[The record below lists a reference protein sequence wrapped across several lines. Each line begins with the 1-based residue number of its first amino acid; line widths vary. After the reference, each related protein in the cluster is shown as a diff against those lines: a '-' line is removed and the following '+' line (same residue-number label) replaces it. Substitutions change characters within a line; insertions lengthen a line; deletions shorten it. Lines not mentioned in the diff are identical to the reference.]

1 MKILMI
7 LGNERKPNKDQS
19 NIKYKQNKI
28 KTIKTKHN
36 QKFKNKQV
44 KKPRDNIWLRLGMA
58 CSL

>member
-19 NIKYKQNKI
+19 NIKYKPNKI
-28 KTIKTKHN
+28 KTIKTNDN

-44 KKPRDNIWLRLGMA
+44 K
-58 CSL
+58 